1 MGALSRSFYEN
12 NGNLVSVA
20 PKYFKDKNI
29 LTKISGKLIWT
40 NSIAERKSLM
50 IKLADIFI
58 ALPGGYGTL
67 DEIIEVIS
75 LNQLNIVNK
84 NIILIDVNNFW
95 KPLKLLI
102 KDLKNQGFLYNNTNS
117 NVFFKSSVNKTIEFI
132 ENNL

>member
-1 MGALSRSFYEN
+1 MLKNKPYSICVFCGSKNGNSNKYIHLANKLGAELAKKKFTLIYGGGSLGLMGALSRSFYEK
-12 NGNLVSVA
+12 NGNLVSIA

-75 LNQLNIVNK
+75 LNQ
-84 NIILIDVNNFW
+84 
-95 KPLKLLI
+95 
-102 KDLKNQGFLYNNTNS
+102 
-117 NVFFKSSVNKTIEFI
+117 SS
-132 ENNL
+132 L

>member
-1 MGALSRSFYEN
+1 
-12 NGNLVSVA
+12 
-20 PKYFKDKNI
+20 
-29 LTKISGKLIWT
+29 
-40 NSIAERKSLM
+40 M

-102 KDLKNQGFLYNNTNS
+102 KDLKNQGFLYNNTTS